1 MLYPWAITGGIACG
15 LAFGYLGAGG
25 AVVTLPFVLYL
36 ADMPPHEALG
46 SKAIG
51 VALIAG
57 ALLIW
62 RLLRNEVR
70 LRTGL
75 ALAVPGLAGVYAG
88 VRVGHFV
95 PGRTLVFLLGLLL
108 LGVAG
113 WVAYASTLGSNAK
126 PRTSRT
132 TSSQPS
138 LATLCSSG
146 LAVGSVAGF
155 FGIAGG
161 FIVVPALMLVGDMEI
176 VEAAATAMLPITVF
190 AAWIGLQYWRA
201 GSANATFALAMLLPG
216 VLAGGLGIWL
226 GQHVPRTLSQRIF
239 AGFLVVFG
247 VYMMMR
253 R

>member
-36 ADMPPHEALG
+36 ADMAPHVALG

-62 RLLRNEVR
+62 RLLRKDVR
-70 LRTGL
+70 VRTGL
-75 ALAVPGLAGVYAG
+75 ALAVPGLAGIYAG
-88 VRVGHFV
+88 MKVEHFI
-95 PGRTLVFLLGLLL
+95 PGRMLVFLLGLLL

-113 WVAYASTLGSNAK
+113 WVAYASTLGARSEGHH
-126 PRTSRT
+126 PRT
-132 TSSQPS
+132 TSNQPS
-138 LATLCSSG
+138 LALLCSSG
-146 LAVGSVAGF
+146 VGVGAVAGF

-161 FIVVPALMLVGDMEI
+161 FIVVPTIMLIGDMEI
-176 VEAAATAMLPITVF
+176 AEAAATAMLPITVF
-190 AAWIGLQYWRA
+190 AAWIGLQYWRS
-201 GSANATFALAMLLPG
+201 GSADASFALAMLLPG
-216 VLAGGLGIWL
+216 ILAGGLGIWL

-239 AGFLVVFG
+239 AGFLVVLG
-247 VYMMMR
+247 VYMMMQR
-253 R
+253 